1 MIMFS
6 SSTMQQ
12 KKYFLTT
19 TTSFTALLSK
29 GGDGLLQAGSS
40 LLGRSWWPTP
50 LSQTISPVLV
60 TRAQCITVS
69 FTFTLLRRK
78 DIQPSETGNVSDIG
92 VTAPQF
98 VPEAATPLHFAPLPS
113 GPLGWAASQLCRT
126 PQCLEDGGS
135 VLLGLGVSCLS
146 IGGQGCPFGVLL
158 PHLCRGTAGSDVR
171 PSSHGV
177 LPVH

>member
-1 MIMFS
+1 MG
-6 SSTMQQ
+6 
-12 KKYFLTT
+12 
-19 TTSFTALLSK
+19 SFKLGPPCWGVA
-29 GGDGLLQAGSS
+29 GG
-40 LLGRSWWPTP
+40 PP
-50 LSQTISPVLV
+50 LSVRPFPLYLV

-69 FTFTLLRRK
+69 FTFTLLRQK

-126 PQCLEDGGS
+126 PQCLEGGGS
-135 VLLGLGVSCLS
+135 VPLGLGVSCLS
-146 IGGQGCPFGVLL
+146 IWGQGCPFGVLL
-158 PHLCRGTAGSDVR
+158 PHLCGCTAGSDVR

-177 LPVH
+177 LPVHQDTHPALSHV